1 MDIQSEPQEN
11 LVALSQEQITS
22 LYKLDIKQ
30 NLDFKAIDSLK
41 TSNGYDSDTNALI
54 IYYKVKGYVFFKERH
69 LALMQFTDEI
79 LQFMNQ
85 ITDQKLQLKL
95 KLLYYKVLFQSKMY
109 QICFEFTMRFITENL
124 QDKQSNWKILV
135 KAYVLLAKIYEKMKM
150 EEQALKNLQSALDLL
165 KLQQNNDVK
174 EMLELKVHLEI
185 AEINAKFWHQNLC
198 IQQLDILKPQV
209 QRINNSYLKNK
220 LNRVQSLSF
229 QKLFELESQL
239 PYEEKILRNLKEE
252 FSQNHPL
259 VIRQYIKLARV
270 LALRIGET
278 NHLKHAQIY
287 AELAKDIL
295 ESLDFKLQYLTAEL
309 KVVQTK
315 IQGKILNYQEF
326 EQQIELMDQYFEEV
340 FPENNKKLLVFHR
353 MKYSLNFDLD
363 DKALFGLIP
372 RIIKLHKNIQRVNDF
387 TENIFH
393 SIDYVKHHIIW
404 IQNDINT
411 EKTKMI
417 QNRVYDKLEK
427 NLGTGNYYSV
437 LSKSQILYNSGM
449 INPNDNQ
456 RKRVAEELELKY
468 NKIKG
473 DSTCNLIKHHIQLI
487 VSSNKGLVAASQ
499 RADIHRELLQIVT
512 KMWGSE
518 CAFAEYARRPLY
530 ELLRKQKEDPLIRKE
545 LIQLCED
552 GIMAQQL
559 ENRSLIK
566 VQKSLQMR
574 SILAKIMLLVTYK
587 IQLLELKYSDNHE
600 ECIKQCDELQQ
611 LIEQNYEL
619 DQEDQLIFVLAE
631 VLIFKANILKKMKR
645 EEEYDQLFD
654 KLINEQIL
662 KLKNKRQQTFM
673 LIQTLIAQI
682 DCEFNHQNYEKV
694 LKLNVEVERLIKNS
708 NVIGSHAIQN
718 LDFVKFGNQISQ
730 AKKHLKLKE
739 NQSKNGNN
747 ILIMVA
753 SGLLFSAAL
762 FLIVKSFKKSE

>member
-41 TSNGYDSDTNALI
+41 TLNGYDSNTNALI
-54 IYYKVKGYVFFKERH
+54 IYQKVKGYIFFKERH
-69 LALMQFTDEI
+69 LALMQFTDDI

-85 ITDQKLQLKL
+85 ITDQKLQHKL

-198 IQQLDILKPQV
+198 IQKLVVLMRRKFSGTQKKNFLKITLQQSDSTLNWQEFLHQEQVKQTISNMHKYMQSLLKTSLKALTSNYSIQLQNQKLSKLRSKGKCQTI
-209 QRINNSYLKNK
+209 KN
-220 LNRVQSLSF
+220 LNR
-229 QKLFELESQL
+229 KL
-239 PYEEKILRNLKEE
+239 
-252 FSQNHPL
+252 
-259 VIRQYIKLARV
+259 
-270 LALRIGET
+270 
-278 NHLKHAQIY
+278 
-287 AELAKDIL
+287 
-295 ESLDFKLQYLTAEL
+295 LTDL
-309 KVVQTK
+309 
-315 IQGKILNYQEF
+315 
-326 EQQIELMDQYFEEV
+326 YFEEV
-340 FPENNKKLLVFHR
+340 FPESNKKLLVFHR

-645 EEEYDQLFD
+645 EEEP
-654 KLINEQIL
+654 
-662 KLKNKRQQTFM
+662 R
-673 LIQTLIAQI
+673 
-682 DCEFNHQNYEKV
+682 
-694 LKLNVEVERLIKNS
+694 
-708 NVIGSHAIQN
+708 
-718 LDFVKFGNQISQ
+718 
-730 AKKHLKLKE
+730 
-739 NQSKNGNN
+739 N
-747 ILIMVA
+747 I
-753 SGLLFSAAL
+753 
-762 FLIVKSFKKSE
+762 